1 MAQVFPLQ
9 NINDVNCKGY
19 SLNCIQIKNGEY
31 LQYQD
36 YTRKS
41 QKVYRRSYGAYCAFL
56 KDTNLPLIEK
66 DNERKRA

>member
-9 NINDVNCKGY
+9 NINDDNCWGHSELHKRG
-19 SLNCIQIKNGEY
+19 IQIKNGEY

-41 QKVYRRSYGAYCAFL
+41 QVYRRSYGAFCGFFKVL
-56 KDTNLPLIEK
+56 KFTLNWK
-66 DNERKRA
+66 K